1 MKSFKEQSAGYLIN
15 HVARLFARGLTA
27 RIKPLGLTTG
37 TFPALLELWDQDGLT
52 QKKLVARLDIEQA
65 TMANTLNRMDRDGLV
80 IRRKD
85 PSDGRAQR
93 VWLTDR
99 VRSLKDAAIA
109 AAIEENAASLAGAVD
124 HRTGAFHRSDE
135 KGRAGIET
143 RPRVIAGPRAVPGQS
158 VGAFGSD
165 TIRWRIAQS
174 SATRAQSQ
182 DDWSGCSAVA
192 CQKGLDGFVHHLT
205 NFFLGE
211 FQLDPQHRPY
221 PQPRLAQF

>member
-109 AAIEENAASLAGAVD
+109 AAIEENAASLAGLSTTEQALFIDLMKKVVRASKPD
-124 HRTGAFHRSDE
+124 PASSQDRARCPDKALVPLGRIQSGGVSLSRVRPEHNLRMTGQA
-135 KGRAGIET
+135 
-143 RPRVIAGPRAVPGQS
+143 AVP
-158 VGAFGSD
+158 
-165 TIRWRIAQS
+165 
-174 SATRAQSQ
+174 
-182 DDWSGCSAVA
+182 
-192 CQKGLDGFVHHLT
+192 
-205 NFFLGE
+205 
-211 FQLDPQHRPY
+211 
-221 PQPRLAQF
+221 